1 MSFNNGL
8 LNAVYDYVEGLE
20 NKPKRCDNVNHIL
33 QITSRPGMSVYSA
46 DSHIVLVIK
55 ITVPAVTTMRMKR
68 FMKATTW

>member
-8 LNAVYDYVEGLE
+8 LNAVDDYVKGLA

-33 QITSRPGMSVYSA
+33 QITSRPGMSVDSA
-46 DSHIVLVIK
+46 DSHVVLVIK